1 MIHVIPHH
9 IAVGS
14 YTRWYDMIQFDEPV
28 IFHEFSNKEDI
39 ERKLLGE
46 PPYENEL
53 IEHLNQIKPQLND
66 IVIFD
71 YKYLYNYHNI
81 EIHKKL
87 NELSRRYN
95 NCKIVVFDDDN
106 SAPYHDD
113 ERFTI
118 FSNVFFV
125 KAEDNKIVELP
136 ENCNYYRFR
145 APKQEYFPHL
155 EYILKPFKLN
165 IRQKKCNLIVGVD
178 KLERLEI
185 FKYFYNIGLDKE
197 SHVGYSGF
205 TSTYDNSEISNSL
218 LDFKNSHIPK
228 ILDTPFWMSEMGSV
242 NVEMPALP
250 ITMTSYFSC
259 ILETQILLGTYIHLS
274 EKSWNPFLSMNIPL
288 ILGST
293 YINSYL
299 KELGF
304 WLADDLFDL
313 EPKHSRV
320 DIINQYKSNLD
331 IINNMSYDEIHEYYL
346 KNENNIDRNF
356 YIMKESK
363 FYYNSKKYKSLK
375 KRLIDEKFI

>member
-95 NCKIVVFDDDN
+95 NCKIVLFDDDN

-125 KAEDNKIVELP
+125 KTEDNKIIELP

-242 NVEMPALP
+242 NVEIPALP

-259 ILETQILLGTYIHLS
+259 ILETQILLGTHIHLS